1 MAHQLFRGLSR
12 LWTTNG
18 CGSPYP
24 RHVGTVA
31 AFFDLDKTV
40 LARSSG
46 LAFTRHF
53 YRGGLLGRADV
64 IRSAYTQ
71 FVFSLAGADEKQT
84 ENMRRYLSALVTGWD
99 VDTVKRIVGDTLDQV
114 IDPIVHAEAVELIQ
128 QHKAAGHDVVII
140 SASGTE
146 VVEPIGQRLGVD
158 VTVGTTMDVVDGKFS
173 GSISH
178 YAHGA
183 QKAAAMQRL
192 AEERGY
198 DLSQCFAYSDS
209 STDIPMLEA
218 VGHPHAVNPDATLR
232 KLAVAKKWPIL
243 EFKRPVAMP
252 RRIPKVDAKAGAA
265 LVGSAVVIGA
275 VWFAYHAIAR
285 RRVTAT
291 SASQ

>member
-1 MAHQLFRGLSR
+1 MWRADR
-12 LWTTNG
+12 
-18 CGSPYP
+18 CGNPYP
-24 RHVGTVA
+24 HNVGTVA

-53 YRGGLLGRADV
+53 YRGGLIGRADV
-64 IRSAYTQ
+64 LRSAYTQ

-84 ENMRRYLSALVTGWD
+84 ENMRRYLSQLVTGWD
-99 VDTVKRIVGDTLDQV
+99 VDTVKRIVAETLEQV
-114 IDPIVHAEAVELIQ
+114 IDPIVHAEAVELIE
-128 QHKAAGHDVVII
+128 QHKAQGHDIVII

-146 VVEPIGQRLGVD
+146 VVEPIGQRLGAD
-158 VTVGTTMDVVDGKFS
+158 VTVGTNMETHDGKYT

-183 QKAAAMQRL
+183 AKAEAMRRL
-192 AEERGY
+192 AAEHGY
-198 DLSQCFAYSDS
+198 DLSECFAYSDS

-218 VGHPHAVNPDATLR
+218 VGHPHAVNPDSTLR
-232 KLAVAKKWPIL
+232 KLAQSRDWPIL

-265 LVGSAVVIGA
+265 LLGTAVVIGA
-275 VWFAYHAIAR
+275 AWFAYHSIAR
-285 RRVTAT
+285 RRLTA
-291 SASQ
+291 ASVSQ